1 MNIWIAGTTN
11 QLFIRG
17 SYIENYFLK
26 SQLFTG
32 KIRHSIC
39 LTIAFRQVI
48 KKVLKFFEKKSF
60 FFIVVFCLFFKKL
73 EY

>member
-48 KKVLKFFEKKSF
+48 KKGT
-60 FFIVVFCLFFKKL
+60 
-73 EY
+73 